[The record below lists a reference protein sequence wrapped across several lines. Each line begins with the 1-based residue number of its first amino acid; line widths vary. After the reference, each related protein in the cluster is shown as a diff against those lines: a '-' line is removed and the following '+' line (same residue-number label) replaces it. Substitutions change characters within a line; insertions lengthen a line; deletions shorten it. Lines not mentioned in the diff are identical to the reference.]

1 MELNIPNHM
10 KNTLF
15 FPESIT
21 NLNINL
27 HNSFELNVDLTNFGY
42 DIAAHNDIDTIK
54 PWLSIEQYIP
64 IVIAKWKGI
73 EPELTQHFQQRK
85 KTNIKQ
91 AIDQS
96 LGLFL
101 SMLFWMNSSP
111 VTNLINIQDQIKE
124 LKYKPI
130 NVGERIDFIMKKPH
144 QFHSFIQL
152 SELFQESTK
161 IYYKIVALQK

>member
-1 MELNIPNHM
+1 MELNIPYHM

-21 NLNINL
+21 KLNINL
-27 HNSFELNVDLTNFGY
+27 HNSFELNFDLKYFGY
-42 DIAAHNDIDTIK
+42 DIAAHNDVDTIK

-64 IVIAKWKGI
+64 LVIAKWKGI
-73 EPELTQHFQQRK
+73 EPELAQHFQQRK

-91 AIDQS
+91 SIVQS
-96 LGLFL
+96 LSLFL
-101 SMLFWMNSSP
+101 SMLFWMNSRP
-111 VTNLINIQDQIKE
+111 VTNLINIQEPIQQFT
-124 LKYKPI
+124 YKPI

-152 SELFQESTK
+152 CELFQESTK
-161 IYYKIVALQK
+161 IYYKIIALQK